1 MIGSVVR
8 TGWMN
13 LRRDRAAW
21 MLSFVVPIVF
31 FSIFASIFGAQRRST
46 PRVTVVVVDEDRSE
60 RSKRLVDALRA
71 ETALKVLDAADA
83 QAAEAT
89 VRKGDA
95 PVALII
101 PKGFGATQISFGAGG
116 PNAPAFRLL
125 RDPADMIAEQ
135 VLSGMLQKTLFVGM
149 PDMMINSGINDLER
163 YGGPLTPQQRD
174 NLTKLS
180 AALQHRTP
188 KTQSS
193 DSATLVKIA
202 VTDVVGDSKKNPIIA
217 FYGAGV
223 GVMFLLFTASG
234 AGGALLDEVESGTLD
249 RILSTRVS
257 MLKLLLG
264 KLVYLWTLGVMQ
276 LIVMFVWGALV
287 FGLPLMSHLAG
298 FAIMTAATALTC
310 AAFGLFLASATR
322 TRAQL
327 SALSTLAVLT
337 ISALGGSMFPRFLMS
352 EKLQKASLVL
362 FNSWALDGFINVF
375 WRELPLTS
383 VVLPVAVLIAWAVVF
398 FFAARQLTRRWE
410 SI

>member
-1 MIGSVVR
+1 MIGAVVR
-8 TGWMN
+8 TGWMH

-46 PRVTVVVVDEDRSE
+46 PRVTVVVVDEDKSE

-71 ETALKVLDAADA
+71 ETALKIIDNADA
-83 QAAEAT
+83 QSAEAT
-89 VRKGDA
+89 VKKGDA

-101 PKGFGATQISFGAGG
+101 PKGFGATQIAFG
-116 PNAPAFRLL
+116 PSRSSAPAFRLL
-125 RDPADMIAEQ
+125 RDPSDMIAEQ
-135 VLSGMLQKTLFVGM
+135 VLSGLLQKTIFVSM
-149 PDMMINSGINDLER
+149 PDMMMTGGIDALER
-163 YGGPLTPQQRD
+163 YGGPLTPQQRE
-174 NLTKLS
+174 NLQKQMGNLRRAPS
-180 AALQHRTP
+180 QVSND
-188 KTQSS
+188 SS
-193 DSATLVKIA
+193 VLVKVA

-249 RILSTRVS
+249 RILSTRVT
-257 MLKLLLG
+257 MMKLLLG
-264 KLVYLWTLGVMQ
+264 KLLYLWTLGVMQ

-287 FGLPLMSHLAG
+287 FGLPLMGHLAG

-310 AAFGLFLASATR
+310 ATFGLLLASATR

-327 SALSTLAVLT
+327 SAVSTLAVLT

-352 EKLQKASLVL
+352 ERLQKASLVL

-375 WRELPLTS
+375 WREAPLTS
-383 VVLPVAVLIAWAVVF
+383 LVMPVAVLIAWAVVF

>member
-1 MIGSVVR
+1 MIGSIVR

-31 FSIFASIFGAQRRST
+31 FSIFASIFGAQRKAT
-46 PRVTVVVVDEDRSE
+46 PRVTVVVVDEDKSE
-60 RSKRLVDALRA
+60 RSKRLVEALRA
-71 ETALKVLDAADA
+71 ETALKVVDSVNA
-83 QAAEAT
+83 QSAEAT

-101 PKGFGATQISFGAGG
+101 PKGFGAAPISFGPAKAG
-116 PNAPAFRLL
+116 APSFRLL
-125 RDPADMIAEQ
+125 RDPSDMIAEQ
-135 VLSGMLQKTLFVGM
+135 VVSGMLQKTLFVGM
-149 PDMMINSGINDLER
+149 PDMMIVSGMDDLER
-163 YGGPLTPQQRD
+163 FGGPLTPQQRE
-174 NLTKLS
+174 NLQKL
-180 AALQHRTP
+180 AGTLQRMP
-188 KTQSS
+188 KQNNNNQTSI
-193 DSATLVKIA
+193 VKLD
-202 VTDVVGDSKKNPIIA
+202 VKDVVGDSKKNPIIA

-264 KLVYLWTLGVMQ
+264 KLVYLWTLGAMQ

-310 AAFGLFLASATR
+310 GTFGLLLASATR

-327 SALSTLAVLT
+327 SAVSTLAVLT
-337 ISALGGSMFPRFLMS
+337 ISALGGSMFPRFLMP

-362 FNSWALDGFINVF
+362 FNSWALDGFIDVF

-383 VVLPVAVLIAWAVVF
+383 LIAPVAVLVGWAIVF
-398 FFAARQLTRRWE
+398 FFGARQLTRRWE

>member
-1 MIGSVVR
+1 MIWSVVR

-31 FSIFASIFGAQRRST
+31 FSIFASIFGAQRRAT

-71 ETALKVLDAADA
+71 ETALKIIDKADA

-89 VRKGDA
+89 VKKGDA

-101 PKGFGATQISFGAGG
+101 PKGFGATQIAFGPSGS
-116 PNAPAFRLL
+116 NAPAFRLL
-125 RDPADMIAEQ
+125 RDPSDMIAEQ
-135 VLSGMLQKTLFVGM
+135 VLSGLLQKVLFVGM
-149 PDMMINSGINDLER
+149 PDMMMTGGIDALER
-163 YGGPLTPQQRD
+163 FGGPLTPQQRE
-174 NLTKLS
+174 NLQKQVGN
-180 AALQHRTP
+180 LQRMP
-188 KTQSS
+188 RQTQS
-193 DSATLVKIA
+193 DSSTVVKVS

-298 FAIMTAATALTC
+298 FAIMNAATALTC
-310 AAFGLFLASATR
+310 ATFGLLLASATR

-327 SALSTLAVLT
+327 SAVSTRAVLS

-375 WRELPLTS
+375 WREAPLTS
-383 VVLPVAVLIAWAVVF
+383 LIAPVSVLIAWAVVF

>member
-1 MIGSVVR
+1 MIWSVVR

-46 PRVTVVVVDEDRSE
+46 PRVSVVVVDEDHSQ

-71 ETALKVLDAADA
+71 ETALKIIDNTDAR
-83 QAAEAT
+83 AAEAT
-89 VRKGDA
+89 VKKGDA
-95 PVALII
+95 PVALLI
-101 PKGFGATQISFGAGG
+101 PKGFGATQISFGPGG
-116 PNAPAFRLL
+116 SNAPAFRLL
-125 RDPADMIAEQ
+125 RDPSDMIAEQ
-135 VLSGMLQKTLFVGM
+135 VLSGLLQKTLFVGM
-149 PDMMINSGINDLER
+149 PDMMITGGIDALER
-163 YGGPLTPQQRD
+163 FGGPLTPQQRE
-174 NLTKLS
+174 NLQKQTSNLQRMPRQTQRSGAGDIVKLN
-180 AALQHRTP
+180 
-188 KTQSS
+188 
-193 DSATLVKIA
+193 VI
-202 VTDVVGDSKKNPIIA
+202 DVVGDLKKNPIIA

-257 MLKLLLG
+257 MLKLLTG
-264 KLVYLWTLGVMQ
+264 KLVYLWTLGVIQ
-276 LIVMFVWGALV
+276 LVVMFVWGALV
-287 FGLPLMSHLAG
+287 FGLPLMSHLLG

-310 AAFGLFLASATR
+310 AAFGLLLASATR

-327 SALSTLAVLT
+327 SAVSTLAVLT

-375 WRELPLTS
+375 WREAPLTS
-383 VVLPVAVLIAWAVVF
+383 LAAPVAVLIAWAVVF

>member
-46 PRVTVVVVDEDRSE
+46 PRVTVMVVDEDKSE

-71 ETALKVLDAADA
+71 ETALKVLDGANA

-89 VRKGDA
+89 VKKGDA

-101 PKGFGATQISFGAGG
+101 PKGFSTTQIAFG
-116 PNAPAFRLL
+116 PRSSNAPSFRLL
-125 RDPADMIAEQ
+125 RDPSDMIAEQ
-135 VLSGMLQKTLFVGM
+135 VLSGLLQKVVFVGM
-149 PDMMINSGINDLER
+149 PDMMMSAGIADLER
-163 YGGPLTPQQRD
+163 YGGPLTPQQRE
-174 NLTKLS
+174 NLQKLAGNLRQARRS
-180 AALQHRTP
+180 A
-188 KTQSS
+188 SS
-193 DSATLVKIA
+193 DSGTLIPIS

-276 LIVMFVWGALV
+276 LTVMFVWGMLV

-310 AAFGLFLASATR
+310 AAFGLLLASASR

-327 SALSTLAVLT
+327 GAISTLAVLT

-383 VVLPVAVLIAWAVVF
+383 LIAPVAVLIGWAIVF
-398 FFAARQLTRRWE
+398 FFGARQLTRRWE
-410 SI
+410 TI

>member
-1 MIGSVVR
+1 MG
-8 TGWMN
+8 N
-13 LRRDRAAW
+13 LRR
-21 MLSFVVPIVF
+21 
-31 FSIFASIFGAQRRST
+31 
-46 PRVTVVVVDEDRSE
+46 
-60 RSKRLVDALRA
+60 
-71 ETALKVLDAADA
+71 
-83 QAAEAT
+83 
-89 VRKGDA
+89 A
-95 PVALII
+95 PSR
-101 PKGFGATQISFGAGG
+101 GS
-116 PNAPAFRLL
+116 
-125 RDPADMIAEQ
+125 
-135 VLSGMLQKTLFVGM
+135 
-149 PDMMINSGINDLER
+149 ND
-163 YGGPLTPQQRD
+163 
-174 NLTKLS
+174 
-180 AALQHRTP
+180 
-188 KTQSS
+188 SS
-193 DSATLVKIA
+193 LLVKVA

-257 MLKLLLG
+257 MTTLLLG

-287 FGLPLMSHLAG
+287 FGLPLTSHLAG

-310 AAFGLFLASATR
+310 ATFGLLLASATR

-327 SALSTLAVLT
+327 SAVSTLAVLT

-383 VVLPVAVLIAWAVVF
+383 LIAPVAVLIAWAVVF
-398 FFAARQLTRRWE
+398 FLIARQLTRRWE